1 MTMLG
6 TQDLLIGL
14 VLAAFFFGA
23 KRLPEIA
30 RSLGQ
35 SMTEFKKGVSGA
47 EADPTAD
54 GSTAKLPAA
63 PSPPPASLA
72 CPGCKTALEP
82 DWVHCPRC
90 GTAVTSTPPPTE
102 TR

>member
-1 MTMLG
+1 MLG

-35 SMTEFKKGVSGA
+35 SMTEFKKAVSGA

-54 GSTAKLPAA
+54 GATATLPAA
-63 PSPPPASLA
+63 ASIPPAMLA
-72 CPGCKTALEP
+72 CPACKTALEP
-82 DWVHCPRC
+82 EWVHCPRC
-90 GTAVTSTPPPTE
+90 GAAVASTTPPTGA
-102 TR
+102 R

>member
-1 MTMLG
+1 MLG

-35 SMTEFKKGVSGA
+35 SMTEFKKAMSDSHVAGQGTDSA
-47 EADPTAD
+47 TA
-54 GSTAKLPAA
+54 ALPAA
-63 PSPPPASLA
+63 RSTAAAARA
-72 CPGCKTALEP
+72 CSACTTALEP
-82 DWVHCPRC
+82 DWAHCPRC
-90 GTAVTSTPPPTE
+90 GTAAPSGS
-102 TR
+102 

>member
-1 MTMLG
+1 MLG
-6 TQDLLIGL
+6 TQDFLIGL
-14 VLAAFFFGA
+14 VIAAFFFGA

-35 SMTEFKKGVSGA
+35 SMTEFKKAVSGT

-54 GSTAKLPAA
+54 GATATLPAA
-63 PSPPPASLA
+63 PSTPPATLA
-72 CPGCKTALEP
+72 CPACQTALEP

-90 GTAVTSTPPPTE
+90 GAAATSPPPPTGAH
-102 TR
+102 